1 MLLSTP
7 LDNKL
12 IQQKSVES
20 HLDSDHALIKA
31 CQQGDGRAWEQL
43 LHKYERLVYSIAL
56 RYGLEM
62 EDAADVTQITFTIL
76 MQSLD
81 DLREDTRLAPWLTTV
96 ARRHTWR
103 CLDRRRRERVNSGQ
117 DLAEDG
123 LLDTSDHIE
132 QWERI
137 EWLYQGISRL
147 KKRCRELLLALYFE
161 VDQPSYEETAARL
174 GMAVGSV
181 GPTRARC
188 LEKLKHVLTQAG
200 EK

>member
-1 MLLSTP
+1 MLHNTP
-7 LDNKL
+7 SDNKL

-20 HLDSDHALIKA
+20 HLDSDQALIKA
-31 CQQGDGRAWEQL
+31 CQQGEGRAWEQL
-43 LHKYERLVYSIAL
+43 LDKYERLVYSIAL

-81 DLREDTRLAPWLTTV
+81 GLREDTRLAPWLTTV

-117 DLAEDG
+117 DLAENA

-161 VDQPSYEETAARL
+161 VDQPSYEETAARF

-200 EK
+200 GQ